1 VPNAEAH
8 VLMPEKESS
17 QGTAERV
24 VAASNPA
31 ADSRTIAERI
41 TDKGKEKMEEKK
53 NEPVFIGGIELV
65 NLDDCDVPDRKLQ
78 CNNTDSDDDEGP
90 NADGIGVRDGPGSCS
105 QTMDAN
111 DESASRPV
119 APEVGEYSEPHTTPT
134 ASVEDP
140 LFNAADKAPHPDAV
154 IIKQEASWF
163 QLRAEKRQRKTV
175 EKLAAQQEKERLAK
189 EAEDARN

>member
-1 VPNAEAH
+1 
-8 VLMPEKESS
+8 MK
-17 QGTAERV
+17 
-24 VAASNPA
+24 
-31 ADSRTIAERI
+31 
-41 TDKGKEKMEEKK
+41 
-53 NEPVFIGGIELV
+53 EPVFIGGVELV
-65 NLDDCDVPDRKLQ
+65 DLDNCDVTDRKLQ
-78 CNNTDSDDDEGP
+78 YDSTDSDNNESP
-90 NADGIGVRDGPGSCS
+90 NADGVGVRDGPGSCS
-105 QTMDAN
+105 QTMDSN
-111 DESASRPV
+111 DEPASRSV